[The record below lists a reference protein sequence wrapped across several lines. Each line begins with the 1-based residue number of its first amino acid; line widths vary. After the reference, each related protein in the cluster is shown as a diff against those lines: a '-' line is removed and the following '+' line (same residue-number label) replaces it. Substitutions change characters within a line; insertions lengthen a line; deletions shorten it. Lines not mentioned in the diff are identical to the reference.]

1 MGFFDIFKKKE
12 FKPKVSKGFY
22 EVSFQIT
29 RLTKESVKVT
39 FDIQNDLKSTFDF
52 IAGQYINVEVFLNGK
67 NQRRSYSI
75 CSGKNEP
82 LSIAIKAVEKGIVS
96 NWFNT
101 EAKTGDF
108 IHISKPEGGFHLS
121 EGQKNVIAI
130 AAGSGITP
138 ILSIAKSLEENG
150 KLTLFYG
157 NQTVEKS
164 IFVQE
169 LNTLNN
175 VTPTF
180 YLSQETKEGY
190 KKGRIDKE
198 NFTAEI
204 KQNLELLKADCF
216 LICGPEEMIYST
228 KEVLKFF
235 GVQDSKIKFE
245 LFTTPTAVPSAKK
258 EMNFKGKSH
267 IKVMLD
273 HEVTS
278 FDMQVPGGTIL
289 EQVERSGLDVPYSC
303 RGGVCSSCK
312 AKVLEGEVAM
322 KLNYSLTDEE
332 VANGYVLTCQ
342 SIPQSPTVSL
352 SYDD

>member
-1 MGFFDIFKKKE
+1 MGIFDIFKKKE
-12 FKPKVSKGFY
+12 FKPKGSKGFH
-22 EVSFQIT
+22 EVSIDFK
-29 RLTKESVKVT
+29 RLTKDAVQVT
-39 FDIQNDLKSTFDF
+39 FNIPAELKSNFGF
-52 IAGQYINVEVFLNGK
+52 IAGQYINVEVFLKGK

-75 CSGKNEP
+75 CSGENEA
-82 LSIAIKAVEKGIVS
+82 LSIAVKAVDKGIVS
-96 NWFNT
+96 NWFNS
-101 EAKTGDF
+101 EAISGDKV
-108 IHISKPEGGFHLS
+108 HISKPEGGFHLN
-121 EGQKNVIAI
+121 EGQKNVVAI

-138 ILSIAKSLEENG
+138 ILSIAKSLEGKG
-150 KLTLFYG
+150 KLNLFYG
-157 NQTVEKS
+157 NQTQDKAL
-164 IFVQE
+164 FLAE
-169 LNTLNN
+169 LNALSCVN
-175 VTPTF
+175 PTY

-198 NFTAEI
+198 NFTTEI

-216 LICGPEEMIYST
+216 FICGPEEMIHST

-245 LFTTPTAVPSAKK
+245 LFTTPTAVPAAKK

-332 VANGYVLTCQ
+332 VAKGYVLTCQ
-342 SIPQSPTVSL
+342 SIPQSSTVSL

>member
-1 MGFFDIFKKKE
+1 MGIFDIFKKKE
-12 FKPKVSKGFY
+12 QNLKVSKGFY
-22 EVSFQIT
+22 EVKLQIE
-29 RLTKESVKVT
+29 RLTKASVKVS
-39 FDIQNDLKSTFDF
+39 FDIPTELNSTFDF
-52 IAGQYINVEVFLNGK
+52 IAGQYVNIEVSLNGIS
-67 NQRRSYSI
+67 QRRSYSI

-82 LSIAIKAVEKGIVS
+82 LSIAVKAIDKGIVS
-96 NWFNT
+96 NWLNT
-101 EAKTGDF
+101 EAKNGDS

-121 EGQKNVIAI
+121 EGQKNVVAI

-138 ILSIAKSLEENG
+138 ILSIAKSLEGNG
-150 KLTLFYG
+150 NLNLFYG
-157 NQTVEKS
+157 NQSVDS
-164 IFVQE
+164 AIFIQE
-169 LNTLNN
+169 LNALKC
-175 VTPTF
+175 VVPTY

-198 NFTAEI
+198 NFTSEI

-216 LICGPEEMIYST
+216 FICGPEEMIHST

-245 LFTTPTAVPSAKK
+245 LFTTPTAVPVAKK

-289 EQVERSGLDVPYSC
+289 EQVEKSGLDVPYSC

-312 AKVLEGEVAM
+312 AKVLEGDVAM

-332 VANGYVLTCQ
+332 VAKGYVLTCQ
-342 SIPQSPTVSL
+342 SIPQSSTVSL

>member
-1 MGFFDIFKKKE
+1 MGIFDLFKKNGLKQKE
-12 FKPKVSKGFY
+12 SKGFH
-22 EVSFQIT
+22 EVKIQIT

-39 FDIQNDLKSTFDF
+39 FDIPSELKTTFDF
-52 IAGQYINVEVFLNGK
+52 IAGQYLNVEVLLNGK
-67 NQRRSYSI
+67 KQRRSYSI

-82 LSIAIKAVEKGIVS
+82 LSIAVKAIDNGLVS
-96 NWFNT
+96 NWFNI
-101 EAKTGDF
+101 EAKTGDI
-108 IHISKPEGGFHLS
+108 IHVSKPEGGFHLS
-121 EGQKNVIAI
+121 EGQKNVVAI

-138 ILSIAKSLEENG
+138 ILSIAKSIEADG

-157 NQTVEKS
+157 NQTVDKS
-164 IFVQE
+164 IFGQE
-169 LNTLNN
+169 LKSLSN
-175 VTPTF
+175 VTSTF

-198 NFTAEI
+198 NFTSEI

-216 LICGPEEMIYST
+216 FICGPEEMIQAT

-245 LFTTPTAVPSAKK
+245 LFTTPTAVPIAKK

-278 FDMQVPGGTIL
+278 FDMHVPGGTIL

-312 AKVLEGEVAM
+312 AKVLDGEVAM

-342 SIPQSPTVSL
+342 AIPQSSTVSL
-352 SYDD
+352 NYDD

>member
-1 MGFFDIFKKKE
+1 MGIFDIFKKKE
-12 FKPKVSKGFY
+12 FKPKGSKGFH
-22 EVSFQIT
+22 EVKISLT
-29 RLTKESVKVT
+29 RLTKDSVQVT
-39 FDIQNDLKSTFDF
+39 FEIPSELKNTFEF
-52 IAGQYINVEVFLNGK
+52 IPGQYINVEVFLNGK

-75 CSGKNEP
+75 CSGKNEA
-82 LSIAIKAVEKGIVS
+82 LSIAVKAIEKGLVS
-96 NWFNT
+96 NWFNA
-101 EAKTGDF
+101 EAKNGDI
-108 IHISKPEGGFHLS
+108 IHISKPEGGFHLN
-121 EGQKNVIAI
+121 EGQKNIVAI

-138 ILSIAKSLEENG
+138 ILSIAKSLEGNG
-150 KLTLFYG
+150 NLNLFFG
-157 NQTVEKS
+157 NQSVDKT

-169 LNTLNN
+169 LKSLKN

-180 YLSQETKEGY
+180 YLSQEQKEGY
-190 KKGRIDKE
+190 KSGRITKDH
-198 NFTAEI
+198 FTEEI
-204 KQNLELLKADCF
+204 KANLELLKADCF
-216 LICGPEEMIYST
+216 LICGPEGLINDT

-245 LFTTPTAVPSAKK
+245 LFTTPTAVPIAKK

-289 EQVERSGLDVPYSC
+289 EQVEKSGLDVPYSC

-312 AKVLEGEVAM
+312 AKVLDGEVAM

-342 SIPQSPTVSL
+342 SIPQSSTVSL

>member
-12 FKPKVSKGFY
+12 FKPKGSKGFH
-22 EVSFQIT
+22 EVSIQIT
-29 RLTKESVKVT
+29 RLTNESVKVT
-39 FDIQNDLKSTFDF
+39 FDIPSELKSTFDF
-52 IAGQYINVEVFLNGK
+52 IAGQYINVEVFLKGK

-75 CSGKNEP
+75 CSGKNEA
-82 LSIAIKAVEKGIVS
+82 LSIAVKAVKDGLVS
-96 NWFNT
+96 NWFNS
-101 EAKTGDF
+101 EAKNGDI

-121 EGQKNVIAI
+121 AEQKNVVAI

-138 ILSIAKSLEENG
+138 ILSIAKSLEGQGN
-150 KLTLFYG
+150 LTLFYG
-157 NQTVEKS
+157 NQTIEKS
-164 IFVQE
+164 IFIEE
-169 LNTLNN
+169 LKALNN
-175 VTPTF
+175 VNQTL
-180 YLSQETKEGY
+180 YLSQETKEGF

-198 NFTAEI
+198 NFTSEI
-204 KQNLELLKADCF
+204 KHNLELLKADCF
-216 LICGPEEMIYST
+216 LICGPEEMIHST

-235 GVQDSKIKFE
+235 GVPDSKIKFE
-245 LFTTPTAVPSAKK
+245 LFTTPTSIPVAKK

-273 HEVTS
+273 HEITS
-278 FDMQVPGGTIL
+278 FDMQVPGGSIL

-342 SIPQSPTVSL
+342 SIPQSENVTL
-352 SYDD
+352 SYDV

>member
-1 MGFFDIFKKKE
+1 MGLFNIFKKKE
-12 FKPKVSKGFY
+12 ITATSSKGFH
-22 EVSFQIT
+22 EVAIQLT
-29 RLTKESVKVT
+29 RLTKESVKVS
-39 FDIQNDLKSTFDF
+39 FQIPIDLKSSFHF
-52 IAGQYINVEVFLNGK
+52 IAGQYLNIEVLIDGK
-67 NQRRSYSI
+67 KQRRSYSI
-75 CSGKNEP
+75 CSGMNEP
-82 LSIAIKAVEKGIVS
+82 ISIAVKAIENGIVS
-96 NWFNT
+96 NWFNSK
-101 EAKTGDF
+101 AKDGDV
-108 IHISKPEGGFHLS
+108 INISKPEGSFHLS
-121 EGQKNVIAI
+121 EGQKNIVAI

-138 ILSIAKSLEENG
+138 ILSLVKSLEVNG
-150 KLTLFYG
+150 KMTLFYG
-157 NQTVEKS
+157 NQTIEKS
-164 IFVQE
+164 MFLTE
-169 LNTLNN
+169 LNTLNY
-175 VTPTF
+175 VDSTF
-180 YLSQETKEGY
+180 YLSKETKEGF
-190 KKGRIDKE
+190 KEGRIDKE
-198 NFTAEI
+198 NFTNEI

-216 LICGPEEMIYST
+216 FICGPEDMIHST

-245 LFTTPTAVPSAKK
+245 LFTTPTAVPAAKK
-258 EMNFKGKSH
+258 DMNFKGKSH

-289 EQVERSGLDVPYSC
+289 EQVEKSGLDVPYSC

-342 SIPQSPTVSL
+342 SIPQSSTVSL

>member
-1 MGFFDIFKKKE
+1 MGIFDIFKKKE
-12 FKPKVSKGFY
+12 FKPKGSKGFH
-22 EVSFQIT
+22 EVKIQIS
-29 RLTKESVKVT
+29 RLSKESVKVT
-39 FDIQNDLKSTFDF
+39 FDIPSELKPTFDF
-52 IAGQYINVEVFLNGK
+52 IAGQYINLEVFLNGK

-82 LSIAIKAVEKGIVS
+82 LSIAVKAIENGLVS
-96 NWFNT
+96 NWFNA
-101 EAKTGDF
+101 EAKDGDI

-121 EGQKNVIAI
+121 DGQKNVVAI

-138 ILSIAKSLEENG
+138 ILSIAKSLESDG
-150 KLTLFYG
+150 KMTLFYG
-157 NQTVEKS
+157 NQTVDKS

-169 LNTLNN
+169 LKSLNN
-175 VTPTF
+175 VKPTL

-198 NFTAEI
+198 NFTSEI

-216 LICGPEEMIYST
+216 FICGPEEMIHST

-245 LFTTPTAVPSAKK
+245 LFTTPTAVPDAKK

-289 EQVERSGLDVPYSC
+289 EQVEKSGLDVPYSC

-342 SIPQSPTVSL
+342 SIPQSSTVSL

>member
-1 MGFFDIFKKKE
+1 MGIFDIFKKKE
-12 FKPKVSKGFY
+12 FNPKGSKGFH
-22 EVSFQIT
+22 EVKIRLT
-29 RLTKESVKVT
+29 RLTKESVQVT
-39 FDIQNDLKSTFDF
+39 FEIPSELKNTFEF
-52 IAGQYINVEVFLNGK
+52 IPGQYINVEVFLNGK

-75 CSGKNEP
+75 CSGKNEA
-82 LSIAIKAVEKGIVS
+82 LSIAVKAIDKGLVS
-96 NWFNT
+96 NWFNA
-101 EAKTGDF
+101 EAKNGDI

-150 KLTLFYG
+150 NLNLFFG
-157 NQTVEKS
+157 NQSVEKS
-164 IFVQE
+164 IFLNE
-169 LNTLNN
+169 LNALSCVKGTY
-175 VTPTF
+175 
-180 YLSQETKEGY
+180 YLSQEQKEGY
-190 KKGRIDKE
+190 KSGRITKE
-198 NFTAEI
+198 HFTEEVKA
-204 KQNLELLKADCF
+204 NLELLKADCF
-216 LICGPEEMIYST
+216 LICGPEGLINDT

-245 LFTTPTAVPSAKK
+245 LFTTPTAVPTAKK
-258 EMNFKGKSH
+258 EMSFKGKSH

-289 EQVERSGLDVPYSC
+289 EQVEKSGLDVPYSC

-312 AKVLEGEVAM
+312 AKVLEGEVTM

-342 SIPQSPTVSL
+342 AIPQSEIVSL

>member
-1 MGFFDIFKKKE
+1 MGILDIFKKKE
-12 FKPKVSKGFY
+12 VKPKGSKGFH
-22 EVSFQIT
+22 EVKIQIN
-29 RLTKESVKVT
+29 RLSKDSVKVS
-39 FDIQNDLKSTFDF
+39 FEIPNELESDFDF
-52 IAGQYINVEVFLNGK
+52 IAGQYVNVEVFVNGK

-75 CSGKNEP
+75 CSGKNEA
-82 LSIAIKAVEKGIVS
+82 LSIAVKAIDKGLVS

-101 EAKTGDF
+101 EAKTDDL

-121 EGQKNVIAI
+121 EGQKNVVAI

-138 ILSIAKSLEENG
+138 ILSIAKSLEGNG

-157 NQTVEKS
+157 NQTVDRS
-164 IFVQE
+164 IFIQDLKSLE
-169 LNTLNN
+169 N

-180 YLSQETKEGY
+180 YLSQETKEGF
-190 KKGRIDKE
+190 KNGRIDKE
-198 NFTAEI
+198 NFTSEI

-216 LICGPEEMIYST
+216 FICGPEEMIHAT

-245 LFTTPTAVPSAKK
+245 LFTTPTAVPIAKK
-258 EMNFKGKSH
+258 EMSFKGKSH

-278 FDMQVPGGTIL
+278 FDMNVPGGTIL

-312 AKVLEGEVAM
+312 AKVLEGEVSM
-322 KLNYSLTDEE
+322 KLNYSLTAEE

-342 SIPQSPTVSL
+342 AIPQSSTVSL

>member
-1 MGFFDIFKKKE
+1 MGLFNIFKKKE
-12 FKPKVSKGFY
+12 ITATSSKGFH
-22 EVSFQIT
+22 EVGIQLT
-29 RLTKESVKVT
+29 RLTKESVKVS
-39 FDIQNDLKSTFDF
+39 FQIPIDLKSSFHF
-52 IAGQYINVEVFLNGK
+52 IAGQYLNIEVLIDGK
-67 NQRRSYSI
+67 KQRRSYSI
-75 CSGKNEP
+75 CSGMNEP
-82 LSIAIKAVEKGIVS
+82 ISIAVKAIENGIVS
-96 NWFNT
+96 NWFNSK
-101 EAKTGDF
+101 AKDGDV
-108 IHISKPEGGFHLS
+108 INISKPEGSFHLS
-121 EGQKNVIAI
+121 EGQKNIVAI

-138 ILSIAKSLEENG
+138 ILSLAKSLEVNG
-150 KLTLFYG
+150 KMTLFYG
-157 NQTVEKS
+157 NQTIEKS
-164 IFVQE
+164 MFLTE
-169 LNTLNN
+169 LNTLNY
-175 VTPTF
+175 VDSTF
-180 YLSQETKEGY
+180 YLSKETKEGF
-190 KKGRIDKE
+190 KEGRIDKE
-198 NFTAEI
+198 NFTNEI

-216 LICGPEEMIYST
+216 FICGPEDMIHST

-245 LFTTPTAVPSAKK
+245 LFTTPTAVPVAKK
-258 EMNFKGKSH
+258 DMNFKGKSH

-289 EQVERSGLDVPYSC
+289 EQVEKSGLDVPYSC

-342 SIPQSPTVSL
+342 SIPQSSTVSL

>member
-1 MGFFDIFKKKE
+1 MGILDIFKKKE
-12 FKPKVSKGFY
+12 FKPKGSKGFH
-22 EVSFQIT
+22 EVKIQIN
-29 RLTKESVKVT
+29 RLSKDSVKVS
-39 FDIQNDLKSTFDF
+39 FEIPNELKSDFDF
-52 IAGQYINVEVFLNGK
+52 IAGQYINVEVFVNGK

-75 CSGKNEP
+75 CSGKNEE
-82 LSIAIKAVEKGIVS
+82 LSIAVKAIDKGLVS

-101 EAKTGDF
+101 EAKTGDL

-121 EGQKNVIAI
+121 EGQKNVVAI

-138 ILSIAKSLEENG
+138 ILSIAKSLEGNG

-157 NQTVEKS
+157 NQTVDRS
-164 IFVQE
+164 IFIQDLKLLE
-169 LNTLNN
+169 N

-180 YLSQETKEGY
+180 YLSQETKEGF
-190 KKGRIDKE
+190 KNGRIDKE
-198 NFTAEI
+198 NFTSEI

-216 LICGPEEMIYST
+216 FICGPEEMIHTT
-228 KEVLKFF
+228 KEVLMFF

-245 LFTTPTAVPSAKK
+245 LFTTPTVIPIVKK
-258 EMNFKGKSH
+258 EMSFKGKSH

-278 FDMQVPGGTIL
+278 FDMNVPGGTIL
-289 EQVERSGLDVPYSC
+289 EQVEKSGLDVPYSC

-312 AKVLEGEVAM
+312 AKVLDGAVAM

-342 SIPQSPTVSL
+342 AIPQSSTVSL